1 MSETVW
7 MLLYDGDEDVDWF
20 DSREDAERAVRRYE
34 EDDIER
40 GQYRPSRYTV
50 EEIEIERDEEGYIR
64 W

>member
-20 DSREDAERAVRRYE
+20 DSREDAEKAVRRYE
-34 EDDIER
+34 ADDKAR
-40 GQYRPSRYTV
+40 GQFRPYRYEV